1 MKSTSPI
8 AMGIILLAGAV
19 AFSACQGRPSDQ
31 PPIHLNPNMSIQPK
45 YKPQSKAVDLID
57 GQTVS
62 TMRIPVSGTV
72 ARGELRED
80 DRYFT
85 GKDDKGK
92 DVVAAP
98 VAVTMDLLKR
108 GQDRYAIYCSP
119 CHGQTGRGNGIVVQ
133 RGMLPPP
140 TYHSDL
146 MRNFPD
152 GHFFDVITNGI
163 RNMPSYRSQV
173 PVADRWAI
181 VSYIRALQRS
191 ENAKLEDVPQEKRKE
206 LK

>member
-1 MKSTSPI
+1 MKRTHTMMRMI
-8 AMGIILLAGAV
+8 IFAAGITL
-19 AFSACQGRPSDQ
+19 SACQGRPSEQ
-31 PPIHLNPNMSIQPK
+31 PPIHLNPNMSHQPK
-45 YKPQSKAVDLID
+45 YKPQSEAKDLD
-57 GQTVS
+57 GNTIS
-62 TMRIPVSGTV
+62 TMRAPVDGTV

-80 DRYFT
+80 NIYYT
-85 GKDDKGK
+85 AKDDKGK
-92 DVVAAP
+92 DVTKIP
-98 VAVTMDLLKR
+98 VPVTMELLMR
-108 GQDRYAIYCSP
+108 GQERYNIYCSP

-140 TYHSDL
+140 TYHSDM
-146 MRNFPD
+146 MRQFPD

-173 PVADRWAI
+173 PVPDRWAI

-191 ENAKLEDVPQEKRKE
+191 EYAKLDDIPQEKRKD